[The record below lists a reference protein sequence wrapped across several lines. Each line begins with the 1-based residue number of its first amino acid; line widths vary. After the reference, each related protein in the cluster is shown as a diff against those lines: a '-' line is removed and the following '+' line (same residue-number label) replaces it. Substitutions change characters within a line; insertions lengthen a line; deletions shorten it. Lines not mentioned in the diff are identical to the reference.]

1 MQKPFA
7 HAILGGL
14 LLGAAGAA
22 QAHLHGEV
30 VIDFQGG
37 PNGALPSAVYGHANL
52 ALGAG
57 DVCASPNNTD
67 CYHEDDFVIG
77 VVNDP
82 NDDGAHV
89 HRAGSAAN
97 RKLSYHS
104 DSTGI
109 YVRALDG
116 HEFALISLDFG
127 APINEASNPGDGPD
141 DLWEI
146 LGFNT
151 AINPDLAAGDGTNYA
166 TRVAYQTVA
175 NGFDG
180 LLTLDASFHNINA
193 FWIHYKGYP
202 AVPNPAPDFELV
214 VDNIRLGPA
223 VEPVPVP
230 AAVWTLG
237 SGVAALGAL
246 RRRRS
251 VQA

>member
-1 MQKPFA
+1 MHVRYSHSIVVA
-7 HAILGGL
+7 L

-22 QAHLHGEV
+22 QAHLHEEV

-37 PNGALPSAVYGHANL
+37 PNGALASAVFGHANL
-52 ALGAG
+52 ALGVNG
-57 DVCASPNNTD
+57 VCAGPSN

-82 NDDGAHV
+82 NDEGAHV
-89 HRAGSAAN
+89 HRAGSATN

-116 HEFALISLDFG
+116 HEFALISLDFS

-151 AINPDLAAGDGTNYA
+151 AVNPDLAAGDGTNYD

-193 FWIHYKGYP
+193 FWIHYKGFP

-230 AAVWTLG
+230 AAVWMLG

>member
-1 MQKPFA
+1 MNQFSIKT
-7 HAILGGL
+7 
-14 LLGAAGAA
+14 LLGALALGVSGAA
-22 QAHLHGEV
+22 QAHLHEEV

-37 PNGALPSAVYGHANL
+37 PNGALASAVFGHANL
-52 ALGAG
+52 ALGANG
-57 DVCASPNNTD
+57 LCAGPGN

-82 NDDGAHV
+82 NDAGAHV
-89 HRAGSAAN
+89 HRAGPTTD
-97 RKLSYHS
+97 RELSYHS

-109 YVRALDG
+109 YGRTLDG
-116 HEFALISLDFG
+116 HEFALISLHFS
-127 APINEASNPGDGPD
+127 APINAASNPGQGAD

-151 AINPDLAAGDGTNYA
+151 AVNPDLAGGDGTNYA

-180 LLTLDASFHNINA
+180 LLTLDAAFHNINA
-193 FWIHYKGYP
+193 FWIHYKGHP
-202 AVPNPAPDFELV
+202 DVPNPAPDFELH
-214 VDNIRLGPA
+214 VDDIRVGPA

-230 AAVWTLG
+230 AAVWMLG
-237 SGVAALGAL
+237 SSIAALGTL

-251 VQA
+251 TRT